1 MGQFL
6 KQRKP
11 DSIVILLEDI
21 TKAEV
26 PSPPPTP
33 DNLQFRQSNRKGG
46 GRQLALLQTQ
56 KYSKIIT

>member
-1 MGQFL
+1 M
-6 KQRKP
+6 
-11 DSIVILLEDI
+11 ILLEDI